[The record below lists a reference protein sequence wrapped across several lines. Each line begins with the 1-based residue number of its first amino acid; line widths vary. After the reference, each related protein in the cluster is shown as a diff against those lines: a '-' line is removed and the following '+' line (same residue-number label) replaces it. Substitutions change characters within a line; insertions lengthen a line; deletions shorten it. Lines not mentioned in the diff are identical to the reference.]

1 MTLQTMTQKKKL
13 KGASLALKDVEK
25 RLKKLTSSLKL
36 YKMRNCS
43 LLTRK
48 MKIQLRKLM
57 KRTMKII
64 YWL

>member
-1 MTLQTMTQKKKL
+1 MTLQTTTQKKKL
-13 KGASLALKDVEK
+13 KGAFLALKDVYK
-25 RLKKLTSSLKL
+25 RLKKLTNNLKL

-43 LLTRK
+43 FLIRK

-64 YWL
+64 YLL